1 MVVEMAALMDAMKE
15 HEMDV
20 DLAFEMAAAMAVKK
34 AGYLVLTWVVRK
46 AAQLA
51 DVSVGWSVGR

>member
-34 AGYLVLTWVVRK
+34 AGYLVLQWVVFLVV
-46 AAQLA
+46 Q
-51 DVSVGWSVGR
+51 